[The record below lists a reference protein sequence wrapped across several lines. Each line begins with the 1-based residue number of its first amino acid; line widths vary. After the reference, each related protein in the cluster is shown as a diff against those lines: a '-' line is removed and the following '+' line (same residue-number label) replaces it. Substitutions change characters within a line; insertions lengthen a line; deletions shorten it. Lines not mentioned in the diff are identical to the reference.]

1 MDDPRRKSFNA
12 VMSDAI
18 ADMIDHGFDTMERVD
33 DWQARIQKAAEAS
46 LLPEAELT
54 DMLRDGLSD
63 VYERLVGQG
72 KIAERHPGVS
82 RFTIEKLKP
91 EMRKL
96 LDQRIMASANL
107 IKLNR
112 KQSIDKTLQ
121 RFSGWA
127 TSIPKGGTT
136 QAKKKDVRDGIRK
149 SLVSLPY
156 EERRVLVD
164 QGHKLSAAISEVV
177 AIGGQAIAARWR
189 SHWRQPGYD
198 YREDHRDR
206 DQRVYLLRD
215 TWATDAGLV
224 KPGNNGY
231 YDKIT
236 KAGEEPFCRCFIV
249 WIYALRDLPDDML
262 TAKGKKELERVRAEL
277 AK

>member
-1 MDDPRRKSFNA
+1 MDDPRRSNFYA
-12 VMSDAI
+12 VVSDAI
-18 ADMIDHGFDTMERVD
+18 ADMLEHGFDTMDRVD
-33 DWQARIQKAAEAS
+33 GWQARIRKAAEAS
-46 LLPEAELT
+46 LLSEAKLT
-54 DMLRDGLSD
+54 EMLTDGLSD
-63 VYERLVGQG
+63 VYEKLVGKG

-82 RFTIEKLKP
+82 RFTIEKMKP
-91 EMRKL
+91 ELRKL

-112 KQSIDKTLQ
+112 RQSIDKTLS

-136 QAKKKDVRDGIRK
+136 QAKKSEVRTSIRK
-149 SLVSLPY
+149 SLVSLPF

-164 QGHKLSAAISEVV
+164 QGHKLSASISEVV
-177 AIGGQAIAARWR
+177 AIGGHAIAARWR

-198 YREDHRDR
+198 YRDAHKER
-206 DQRVYLLRD
+206 DQQVYLLRES
-215 TWATDAGLV
+215 WAVDAGLV
-224 KPGNNGY
+224 KKGNNPY
-231 YDKIT
+231 YDQIT

-262 TAKGKKELERVRAEL
+262 TIKGKKELERVRAEL
-277 AK
+277 AQ

>member
-1 MDDPRRKSFNA
+1 MDDARRKSFNV
-12 VMSDAI
+12 VMSEAI
-18 ADMIDHGFDTMERVD
+18 ADMIDHGFDTMDRVD
-33 DWQARIQKAAEAS
+33 TWQAKIRKAAEAS

-82 RFTIEKLKP
+82 RFTIEKMKP
-91 EMRKL
+91 ELRKL

-121 RFSGWA
+121 RFAGWA
-127 TSIPKGGTT
+127 TSIPNGGTT
-136 QAKKKDVRDGIRK
+136 QAKKKEVREGIRK
-149 SLVSLPY
+149 SLVSLPF
-156 EERRVLVD
+156 EERRVLID

-206 DQRVYLLRD
+206 DQRIYLLRD

-262 TAKGKKELERVRAEL
+262 TVKGKKELDRVRAEL